1 MAHIVTLNTPSRED
15 WLSQL
20 ADVITSPDELL
31 RLLDL
36 EQHEALCAGREAKR
50 LFALRVPRAFVAR
63 MEKGNP
69 DDPLL
74 KQTLTS
80 QDEFITAPGYST
92 DPLEEQNSVV
102 PGLLHKYRNRALLL
116 VKGGCAVNCR
126 YCFRR
131 HFPYAENQGN
141 KRNWQ
146 VALDYIAAHPELDE
160 IIFSGGDPLMAKD
173 HELDWLLTQLETI
186 PHIKRL
192 RIHSRLPI
200 VIPARITDAL
210 VTRLEQSRLQVLLV
224 NHINHANEI
233 DADFRA
239 AMARMRKA
247 GVTLLNQSVLLRGV
261 NDSARVLADL
271 SNALFD
277 AGVMPYYLHVLD
289 RVQGAAHFM
298 VTDEEARKIMR
309 ELLTLVSGYM
319 VPKLAREIGRVRRR
333 WICSCVSSKK
343 AGGATLTCPGD
354 KATAPSKGYI
364 SSGTYR
370 PGRSSG
376 WRLAQSWTASPAS
389 GCSPRKS
396 RCRPLPQPDYA
407 GHWPHHA

>member
-31 RLLDL
+31 RLLELDADETL
-36 EQHEALCAGREAKR
+36 LAGKEAKR
-50 LFALRVPRAFVAR
+50 LFALRVPRAFAAR

-69 DDPLL
+69 NDPLL
-74 KQTLTS
+74 RQVLTS
-80 QDEFITAPGYST
+80 HEEFISAPGYST

-131 HFPYAENQGN
+131 HFPYADNQGN

-146 VALDYIAAHPELDE
+146 GALDYIAQHQELDE

-173 HELDWLLTQLETI
+173 HELDWLLSQLEGI

-200 VIPARITDAL
+200 VIPARITDTL
-210 VTRLEQSRLQVLLV
+210 VARLECSSLQVLLV

-233 DADFRA
+233 DAEFRY
-239 AMARMRKA
+239 AMAQLRKA
-247 GVTLLNQSVLLRGV
+247 GVTLLNQSVLLHGI
-261 NDSARVLADL
+261 NDDAHTLANL

-289 RVQGAAHFM
+289 KVQGASHFM
-298 VTDEEARKIMR
+298 VDDEKARAIIR
-309 ELLTLVSGYM
+309 QLLTLVSGYL
-319 VPKLAREIGRVRRR
+319 VPTLAREISGE
-333 WICSCVSSKK
+333 
-343 AGGATLTCPGD
+343 
-354 KATAPSKGYI
+354 PSK
-364 SSGTYR
+364 T
-370 PGRSSG
+370 
-376 WRLAQSWTASPAS
+376 
-389 GCSPRKS
+389 
-396 RCRPLPQPDYA
+396 PLDLGLRQP
-407 GHWPHHA
+407 

>member
-1 MAHIVTLNTPSRED
+1 M
-15 WLSQL
+15 QL
-20 ADVITSPDELL
+20 ADVLTDPDELL
-31 RLLDL
+31 RLLNIDADENL
-36 EQHEALCAGREAKR
+36 LAGREAKR

-63 MEKGNP
+63 MEKDNP
-69 DDPLL
+69 NDPLL
-74 KQTLTS
+74 RQVLTS
-80 QDEFITAPGYST
+80 QEEFIAAPGFST
-92 DPLEEQNSVV
+92 DPLEEQHSVV

-131 HFPYAENQGN
+131 HFPYADNQGN

-146 VALDYIAAHPELDE
+146 AALDYVSAHPELDE

-173 HELDWLLTQLETI
+173 HELDWLLTQLESI

-200 VIPARITDAL
+200 VIPARITDTL
-210 VTRLEQSRLQVLLV
+210 VTRFERSSLQILLV

-233 DADFRA
+233 GVEFRA
-239 AMARMRKA
+239 AMKHLRLA

-261 NDSARVLADL
+261 NDNAQTLANL

-289 RVQGAAHFM
+289 KVQGAAHFLIS
-298 VTDEEARKIMR
+298 DDEAREIVR

-319 VPKLAREIGRVRRR
+319 VPKLAREIG
-333 WICSCVSSKK
+333 
-343 AGGATLTCPGD
+343 GE
-354 KATAPSKGYI
+354 PSK
-364 SSGTYR
+364 T
-370 PGRSSG
+370 
-376 WRLAQSWTASPAS
+376 
-389 GCSPRKS
+389 
-396 RCRPLPQPDYA
+396 PLDLQLRQR
-407 GHWPHHA
+407 

>member
-20 ADVITSPDELL
+20 ADVITDPDELL
-31 RLLDL
+31 HLLNIDASEEL
-36 EQHEALCAGREAKR
+36 LAGRDARR
-50 LFALRVPRAFVAR
+50 LFALRVPRAFAAR

-69 DDPLL
+69 QDPLL
-74 KQTLTS
+74 RQVLTARE
-80 QDEFITAPGYST
+80 EFVAAPGFTT

-102 PGLLHKYRNRALLL
+102 PGLLHKYHNRALLL

-131 HFPYAENQGN
+131 HFPYADNQGN

-146 VALDYIAAHPELDE
+146 AALDYIAAHPELDE

-173 HELDWLLTQLETI
+173 HELEWLVANIEAI

-210 VTRLEQSRLQVLLV
+210 VRLLGETRLQVLLV
-224 NHINHANEI
+224 NHINHAQEI
-233 DADFRA
+233 DDAFRA
-239 AMARMRKA
+239 RMAKLRAA
-247 GVTLLNQSVLLRGV
+247 GVTLLNQSVLLKGV
-261 NDSARVLADL
+261 NDNAATLAAL

-289 RVQGAAHFM
+289 KVQGAAHFM
-298 VTDEEARKIMR
+298 VSDDEARAIMR
-309 ELLTLVSGYM
+309 ELLSQVSGYL
-319 VPKLAREIGRVRRR
+319 VPKLAREIG
-333 WICSCVSSKK
+333 
-343 AGGATLTCPGD
+343 GE
-354 KATAPSKGYI
+354 PSK
-364 SSGTYR
+364 T
-370 PGRSSG
+370 
-376 WRLAQSWTASPAS
+376 
-389 GCSPRKS
+389 
-396 RCRPLPQPDYA
+396 PLDLQLRQN
-407 GHWPHHA
+407 

>member
-1 MAHIVTLNTPSRED
+1 MAHIVTLNPPRRED
-15 WLSQL
+15 WLTQL
-20 ADVITSPDELL
+20 ADVITDPDELL
-31 RLLDL
+31 HILNVDAD
-36 EQHEALCAGREAKR
+36 EALLAGRDARR

-69 DDPLL
+69 HDPLL
-74 KQTLTS
+74 RQVLTA
-80 QDEFITAPGYST
+80 QEEFVAAPGFST
-92 DPLEEQNSVV
+92 DPLEEQHSVV

-131 HFPYAENQGN
+131 HFPYADNQGN

-146 VALDYIAAHPELDE
+146 AALAYISEHPELDE

-173 HELDWLLTQLETI
+173 HELDWLLSELEAI

-200 VIPARITDAL
+200 VIPARITETL
-210 VTRLEQSRLQVLLV
+210 VARIARSHLQVLLV
-224 NHINHANEI
+224 NHINHAQEI
-233 DADFRA
+233 GEEFRE
-239 AMARMRKA
+239 AMTSLRKV

-261 NDSARVLADL
+261 NDSAVTLAEL

-289 RVQGAAHFM
+289 KVQGAAHFM
-298 VTDEEARKIMR
+298 VTDDQARKIMR

-319 VPKLAREIGRVRRR
+319 VPKLAREIG
-333 WICSCVSSKK
+333 
-343 AGGATLTCPGD
+343 GE
-354 KATAPSKGYI
+354 PSK
-364 SSGTYR
+364 TPLDLQLR
-370 PGRSSG
+370 
-376 WRLAQSWTASPAS
+376 QS
-389 GCSPRKS
+389 
-396 RCRPLPQPDYA
+396 
-407 GHWPHHA
+407 